1 MNILHFRKLCP
12 VSFYLFFF
20 KFFSNFF
27 CFLGLSTQDPGWYT
41 LLTSTLTPEQATSL
55 QEVMV
60 LAEQRKALRQSRQ
73 IEKNGGYAFP
83 QQAVPSTFNF
93 GSS

>member
-1 MNILHFRKLCP
+1 M
-12 VSFYLFFF
+12 FFP
-20 KFFSNFF
+20 SA
-27 CFLGLSTQDPGWYT
+27 LSTQDPGWYT
-41 LLTSTLTPEQATSL
+41 LLTNTLTPEQATSL